1 MLIVASKLKLEPG
14 EAHVKPALS
23 GVAHVVKKV
32 GDRTYEAWVDSKLL
46 REDCEGVP
54 YLQCFP

>member
-1 MLIVASKLKLEPG
+1 M
-14 EAHVKPALS
+14 KPALS